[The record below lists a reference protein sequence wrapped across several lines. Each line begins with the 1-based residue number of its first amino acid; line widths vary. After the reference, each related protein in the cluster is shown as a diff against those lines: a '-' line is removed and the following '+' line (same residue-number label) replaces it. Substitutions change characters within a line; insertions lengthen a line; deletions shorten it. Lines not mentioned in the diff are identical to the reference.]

1 MKWIL
6 ILLCLSFLI
15 NLKAQRNVLSSGG
28 DLNSNHGSVSFS
40 IGEIFYTSKGL
51 SYNMTEGLQHG
62 FVINP
67 IYTRVRLHISIY
79 PNPTSDLVFFKVEN
93 LNFLNLSYILYDV
106 TGITIMKG
114 QIIDTKSFISLNE
127 LASQTYILLC
137 LRGTIEQNVFKIIK
151 IN

>member
-1 MKWIL
+1 
-6 ILLCLSFLI
+6 
-15 NLKAQRNVLSSGG
+15 
-28 DLNSNHGSVSFS
+28 
-40 IGEIFYTSKGL
+40 
-51 SYNMTEGLQHG
+51 MTEGLQHG

-67 IYTRVRLHISIY
+67 IYTRARLHISIY

-114 QIIDTKSFISLNE
+114 QIIDTKSFISLKE

>member
-6 ILLCLSFLI
+6 ILLCFSFLI

-28 DLNSNHGSVSFS
+28 DLKSNHGSVSVS

-67 IYTRVRLHISIY
+67 IYKRASLHISIY

-106 TGITIMKG
+106 TGKTIMKG
-114 QIIDTKSFISLNE
+114 QIIDTKSFISLKE